1 MFPVR
6 EDMLRV
12 MPELIWG
19 GSGVLLMLFQPFVR
33 NRHFFTFLALVG
45 SLLGTLG
52 AMWPAALGG
61 TAFGGIIQADA
72 FSFFFHLLIGLV
84 VFLVVLA
91 AGPYL
96 ERERLAFPEF
106 FALTLFA
113 AAGMGILASAQEL
126 VTAFIGLELSSISSY
141 VLAGYRRE
149 SLKSS
154 ESSLKY
160 FLLGSFATAFFL
172 YGIALVYGATGTT
185 NLSGM
190 AEAGVSNNLL
200 KLGFSLILIGLG
212 FKVAVAPFQIWT
224 PDVYEGAPTPV
235 TALFSAGPKAAA
247 FALLLR
253 IFAGVPAATQF
264 PVTALFSAGP
274 KAAAFAL
281 LLRIFAG
288 VPAATQFWFWAFW
301 VLAVLTMFAGNLG
314 ALVQTNVKRMLAYSS
329 IAHAGYILVAFASVT
344 FLAQEGA
351 AAAAPAYAAILF
363 YLLSYSLVKLGAF
376 TIVSQFGGEGEKHL
390 SLDDYAGLGQRQPFA
405 AAALALFLL
414 SLLGLPVTA
423 GFFGKFYI
431 FKAAVNSHLIWL
443 AILMAVNSVIGAYY
457 YLRVIVVM
465 YMREPSAET
474 AASAPMRFPLTVNLV
489 LTIAAVGTIYF
500 GLFPNQVLNFVLQSN
515 LLGH

>member
-6 EDMLRV
+6 EDIFRV
-12 MPELIWG
+12 MPELIWCG
-19 GSGVLLMLFQPFVR
+19 FGVLVMLFQPCVR
-33 NRHFFTFLALVG
+33 SRHFFTFLT
-45 SLLGTLG
+45 LLGSALG
-52 AMWPAALGG
+52 TAAALGISRYGG
-61 TAFGGIIQADA
+61 TAFGGLIQADS
-72 FSFFFHLLIGLV
+72 FSYFFHLLIGLV

-96 ERERLAFPEF
+96 DRERLPLPEF
-106 FALTLFA
+106 YALVFFAT
-113 AAGMGILASAQEL
+113 AGMGILASAQEL
-126 VTAFIGLELSSISSY
+126 LTAFIGLELSSISSY
-141 VLAGYRRE
+141 VLAGYRRD

-172 YGIALVYGATGTT
+172 YGIALFYGATGTT
-185 NLSGM
+185 NLSQMTG
-190 AEAGVSNNLL
+190 ADPSQNLL
-200 KLGFSLILIGLG
+200 RLGFSLILMGLG
-212 FKVAVAPFQIWT
+212 FKVAAAPFQIWT

-253 IFAGVPAATQF
+253 IFAT
-264 PVTALFSAGP
+264 
-274 KAAAFAL
+274 
-281 LLRIFAG
+281 

-329 IAHAGYILVAFASVT
+329 IAHAGYILVAFAAVT
-344 FLAQEGA
+344 YLAQDGR

-363 YLLSYSLVKLGAF
+363 YLLSYALVKLGAF

-390 SLDDYAGLGQRQPFA
+390 SLDDYAGLGQRQPVA

-443 AILMAVNSVIGAYY
+443 AILMAINSVIGAYY
-457 YLRVIVVM
+457 YLRLIVVM
-465 YMREPSAET
+465 YMRDPSAEV
-474 AASAPMRFPLTVNLV
+474 AATTPMRFPLSVNLV
-489 LTIAAVGTIYF
+489 LAVAAIGTILF
-500 GLFPNQVLNFVLQSN
+500 GIMPNPVLNFVLQPT
-515 LLGH
+515 LLGR